1 VLEQYGEIGRTV
13 AIDVAFDRCITVLH
27 DVVQLALFVVELSGA
42 DEVEGVVG
50 AALLGIGGL
59 AALALTTC
67 CSRSR

>member
-1 VLEQYGEIGRTV
+1 MLEQYGEIDLTV

-27 DVVQLALFVVELSGA
+27 DVVQLSLFVVELSGA

-50 AALLGIGGL
+50 AALLGIGL